1 MTSLF
6 HCRAGHYLLLLTL
19 GGFVFFLNL
28 GGATLWDVDEGRN
41 STCAAE
47 MMEAENWIVPTFN
60 AQLRVD
66 KPVLI
71 YWLQIACYRA
81 FGINEFA
88 ARFPSAL
95 AALATVLLAYELAR
109 SMFGQTTGL
118 TAGVILATSPMLCG
132 AARFANPDALLNAFT
147 VATLTIF
154 WFGFRSR
161 PAWWFALLGISTG
174 LAVLAKGPVG
184 VVLPG
189 AVGGLFVLWQR
200 DWRYFWNPR
209 WLVACGAFILTAI
222 PWYIYVGIETKGEF
236 LRGFLLRHN
245 LERGISAMENHHGF
259 PGYYLVVLLAGT
271 MPWSIFLLAS
281 WWYGFWS
288 TIAQPW
294 ARCQGWW
301 TQASESAISDLETP
315 QQEEKPATEDR
326 VAAYRLLACWIV
338 VYLFFFSVAATKL
351 PNYVLPI
358 VAPCAVLIARFLQR
372 WRTGAVILPSWF
384 WTLSTLA
391 LLLIGVGFVV
401 GLSIA
406 GGVGEF
412 AFLRG
417 RYFQG
422 LERWAPLGAIPI
434 LGALVGAWF
443 LRQRQAGRFII
454 ALTTTAVLL
463 LAPFAAF
470 GSAIFNRYKAPRP
483 LVEEIAMLGRDHD
496 LRIGGFRV
504 DHLPSLNFYVQ
515 RNIEHLGHESEIAR
529 FLSYRVPVYLF
540 LPAEEWR
547 RHGAALENSVRVVGR
562 QYDLYH
568 HVELVVVTNQK

>member
-1 MTSLF
+1 M
-6 HCRAGHYLLLLTL
+6 
-19 GGFVFFLNL
+19 
-28 GGATLWDVDEGRN
+28 
-41 STCAAE
+41 
-47 MMEAENWIVPTFN
+47 
-60 AQLRVD
+60 
-66 KPVLI
+66 
-71 YWLQIACYRA
+71 
-81 FGINEFA
+81 
-88 ARFPSAL
+88 
-95 AALATVLLAYELAR
+95 
-109 SMFGQTTGL
+109 
-118 TAGVILATSPMLCG
+118 
-132 AARFANPDALLNAFT
+132 
-147 VATLTIF
+147 
-154 WFGFRSR
+154 
-161 PAWWFALLGISTG
+161 
-174 LAVLAKGPVG
+174 
-184 VVLPG
+184 
-189 AVGGLFVLWQR
+189 
-200 DWRYFWNPR
+200 
-209 WLVACGAFILTAI
+209 
-222 PWYIYVGIETKGEF
+222 
-236 LRGFLLRHN
+236 
-245 LERGISAMENHHGF
+245 
-259 PGYYLVVLLAGT
+259 
-271 MPWSIFLLAS
+271 
-281 WWYGFWS
+281 
-288 TIAQPW
+288 
-294 ARCQGWW
+294 
-301 TQASESAISDLETP
+301 
-315 QQEEKPATEDR
+315 
-326 VAAYRLLACWIV
+326 AAYRLLACWIV

-358 VAPCAVLIARFLQR
+358 VAPCSVLIARFLQR